1 MQRAIRSGR
10 GRPMA
15 FLKMSVRKEVVRR
28 ERQRPRRT
36 TWVLWTERLGRMR
49 DATRRSRAGIP
60 RAYRKSMAVDGE
72 LVLWFGI
79 EGGEAL

>member
-28 ERQRPRRT
+28 VRTRPSRT
-36 TWVLWTERLGRMR
+36 MWVLCAERVGR
-49 DATRRSRAGIP
+49 RRVVRRRIRVGIP
-60 RAYRKSMAVDGE
+60 RA
-72 LVLWFGI
+72 
-79 EGGEAL
+79 